1 MRRKLVSEKTLELNI
16 AAAILDVI
24 RTQWPGCQSA
34 FWIGMKQYQ
43 EARNGIDELMSNMP
57 RGRHL
62 ALQFKAPSSRLL
74 DTEPYEYGL
83 GEDQMARL
91 LRLATSRPHSVF
103 YVFPHYNTFG
113 RMRVDAPD
121 FLQHTYLLPV
131 VRTAGLSPAA
141 GGGRR
146 HRAQSW
152 EVPPGVVLRSEP
164 LEVDSLNAKE
174 HLMDGGQRL
183 LDDSMLSNSEVAAWL
198 REVALAAGD
207 KPSVIGQRLRGFS
220 TVCVPGASAVGDL

>member
-16 AAAILDVI
+16 AAAILGLI
-24 RTQWPGCQSA
+24 RSHWPGCQAA
-34 FWIGMKQYQ
+34 FWLGMKQYQ

-62 ALQFKAPSSRLL
+62 ALQFKAPSSRQL

-91 LRLATSRPHSVF
+91 LRLAMTRPRGVF
-103 YVFPHYNTFG
+103 YVFPHYNSFS
-113 RMRVDAPD
+113 RMRADSPD
-121 FLQHTYLLPV
+121 LLQHTYLLPV
-131 VRTAGLSPAA
+131 VGAAGLSPTV

-146 HRAQSW
+146 HRAHSW
-152 EVPPGVVLRSEP
+152 EVPPGVVLYSDP
-164 LEVDSLNAKE
+164 LEAVSLNAKQYLTE
-174 HLMDGGQRL
+174 GGRL
-183 LDDSMLSNSEVAAWL
+183 LLEDSMLTNSEVAAWL
-198 REVALAAGD
+198 REVAVAAQE

-220 TVCVPGASAVGDL
+220 TVCVPGL